1 MIAGMQEFLDDQ
13 DKRPMNDLVT
23 VNAPEAVN
31 YAIGLTYYINQ
42 SDSAQASAI
51 QRAVQEALTEYQQ
64 WQRTIGR
71 DINPSKLI
79 SMVIQAGAKR
89 AEVTAPAYTTVSKT
103 CVAALLGEPTV
114 IYGGL
119 EDD

>member
-1 MIAGMQEFLDDQ
+1 
-13 DKRPMNDLVT
+13 MNDLVT

-51 QRAVQEALTEYQQ
+51 QRAVQEAVTEYQQ

-79 SMVIQAGAKR
+79 SMIIQAGAKR
-89 AEVTAPAYTTVSKT
+89 AEVTAPAYTAVSKT